1 MYNFKLTKVDLAAIV
16 LCLRRTNLLSSTDS
30 EEFLGVKK
38 LVPGVISILL
48 EQCFGEYNSELV
60 WAYAMESDNNQF
72 ESLDELYE
80 YLKDPYSNIVTT
92 DSALTISQLMNIFP
106 NEEMFKVFNEILPNK
121 IC

>member
-16 LCLRRTNLLSSTDS
+16 LCLRRTNLLNPTDS
-30 EEFLGVKK
+30 EELLGVKK

-48 EQCFGEYNSELV
+48 EQCFGEYNSELI
-60 WAYAMESDNNQF
+60 WAYAMELDSNQI

-106 NEEMFKVFNEILPNK
+106 NEKMFKVFNEITAK
-121 IC
+121 

>member
-60 WAYAMESDNNQF
+60 
-72 ESLDELYE
+72 
-80 YLKDPYSNIVTT
+80 
-92 DSALTISQLMNIFP
+92 
-106 NEEMFKVFNEILPNK
+106 
-121 IC
+121 